1 VQILALCLKR
11 AATAFLTLI
20 LVSLI
25 IFVAV
30 EVIPGDAASRV
41 AGRDATPETLEVLRQ
56 RMHLDLPPAQ
66 RYLTWLG
73 GVLTGRFGE
82 VLTSGRPVGE
92 ILAPRIVNTL
102 IMSGVALAMYF
113 PLVLIPAIFQA
124 VRRDRTADHAL
135 SVVTLILLSIPDF
148 VLATFLL
155 LLFAVAI
162 PLFPAMSTIDARSSF
177 LDILHVSFLPAVTL
191 AIVMA
196 VYAVRMLREGLID
209 VLDADFVRMA
219 YLKGLSRRRVLLRH
233 ALPNAV
239 VPTLNVTALNLAYLI
254 GGVVVVERVF
264 SFPGFGSLIVDALK
278 LLDAPLIQATVLLAA
293 AVYIGANLAVDITA
307 ILLNPRLRKG

>member
-1 VQILALCLKR
+1 MGI
-11 AATAFLTLI
+11 
-20 LVSLI
+20 
-25 IFVAV
+25 
-30 EVIPGDAASRV
+30 
-41 AGRDATPETLEVLRQ
+41 
-56 RMHLDLPPAQ
+56 
-66 RYLTWLG
+66 
-73 GVLTGRFGE
+73 
-82 VLTSGRPVGE
+82 
-92 ILAPRIVNTL
+92 
-102 IMSGVALAMYF
+102 ALAIYF

-124 VRRDRTADHAL
+124 VRRDRAADHAL
-135 SVVTLILLSIPDF
+135 STITLVLLSIPDF

-155 LLFAVAI
+155 LLFAVVI
-162 PLFPAMSTIDARSSF
+162 PIFPAMSTIDERSTF
-177 LDILHVSFLPAVTL
+177 FDIVNVSIMPAVTL

-219 YLKGLSRRRVLLRH
+219 RLKGLSQRRVLLRH

-264 SFPGFGSLIVDALK
+264 SFPGFGSLIVDSLK
-278 LLDAPLIQATVLLAA
+278 LLDAPLIQATVLLAS
-293 AVYIGANLAVDITA
+293 AVYIGANLAVDIMA

>member
-1 VQILALCLKR
+1 MQILALCLKR
-11 AATAFLTLI
+11 TATALLTLL

-25 IFVAV
+25 VFVAV
-30 EVIPGDAASRV
+30 EIIPGDAATRV
-41 AGRDATPETLEVLRQ
+41 AGRDATEETLEVLRQ
-56 RMHLDLPPAQ
+56 CMHLDLPPAE

-73 GVLTGRFGE
+73 GVVTGQFGD
-82 VLTSGRPVGE
+82 VLTSGRSVVE
-92 ILAPRIVNTL
+92 ILAPRVVNTL
-102 IMSGVALAMYF
+102 ILSGIALAIYF

-124 VRRDRTADHAL
+124 VRRDRAADHAL
-135 SVVTLILLSIPDF
+135 STITLVLLSIPDF

-155 LLFAVAI
+155 LLFAVVI
-162 PLFPAMSTIDARSSF
+162 PIFPAMSTIDERSTF
-177 LDILHVSFLPAVTL
+177 FDIVNVSIMPAVTL

-219 YLKGLSRRRVLLRH
+219 RLKGLSQRRVLLRH

-264 SFPGFGSLIVDALK
+264 SFPGFGSLIVDSLK
-278 LLDAPLIQATVLLAA
+278 LLDAPLIQATVLLAS
-293 AVYIGANLAVDITA
+293 AVYIGANLAVDIMA